1 MEDFKK
7 STYWNVW
14 ADVYRVHKTFY
25 GIREEDTVRWENL
38 LEEAGKIRNKYKNT
52 PEGIFAEK
60 MVLLV
65 AAELEDKA
73 KSQKGESENAEKE

>member
-1 MEDFKK
+1 MEALKNTPYWSIWGDCCQLHKK
-7 STYWNVW
+7 
-14 ADVYRVHKTFY
+14 FY
-25 GIREEDTVRWENL
+25 GITEEDTAAWEKL

-65 AAELEDKA
+65 AAELEDRA
-73 KSQKGESENAEKE
+73 KKGD